1 MIGKDEPSTIEYVR
15 ITRSRSRSQMPK
27 LDEECSSIT
36 SCVDSMT
43 NEEMLIHVYG
53 ENVSNKHHNPS
64 KYDNSYYSDSSM
76 SPKKLLPDTS
86 VSDTKRLHSNSS
98 GDYIQTDA
106 TPYFEESVALQQHIM
121 SPLSDRNIGYSLLSQ
136 GSQDLQINSVNNS
149 DSVPIVTNEGEYY
162 AESMAVDESNTS
174 IDTAPMKDMGYLD
187 YNTAISQ
194 SSTEQTVPFS
204 HDPGSVHKPLS
215 DTDSFPYVA
224 LNEDS
229 ITPTSD
235 QPEAS
240 DAKKNISDFSPYLQ
254 KVTDSDCSSSSSSS
268 SQELDSD
275 YTDHYSLAMQDDS
288 TAVKMTIAKHIP
300 PHKTNSSSS
309 INFGYIKESSD
320 VDGYISEQ

>member
-1 MIGKDEPSTIEYVR
+1 MIDKDEASTLEYFR
-15 ITRSRSRSQMPK
+15 IARSISHSQMPK
-27 LDEECSSIT
+27 LDEEHSSIA

-53 ENVSNKHHNPS
+53 ENFSNKHHNPS
-64 KYDNSYYSDSSM
+64 KYDNGYYSDTSM
-76 SPKKLLPDTS
+76 SPKKFLPNIS
-86 VSDTKRLHSNSS
+86 VSDIKRLHSNSS
-98 GDYIQTDA
+98 GDYIQTDG
-106 TPYFEESVALQQHIM
+106 TPYFEESVALHIM
-121 SPLSDRNIGYSLLSQ
+121 SPLSDRNIGYSLLPHDSQ
-136 GSQDLQINSVNNS
+136 VLQINNS
-149 DSVPIVTNEGEYY
+149 GSVPIVINEGEYF
-162 AESMAVDESNTS
+162 AESMAMDESNTS
-174 IDTAPMKDMGYLD
+174 TDTPPIKDMGYLD
-187 YNTAISQ
+187 YNAAINQ
-194 SSTEQTVPFS
+194 NSTEQTVPFS

-268 SQELDSD
+268 QELDSD
-275 YTDHYSLAMQDDS
+275 YIDHYSLAMQDDS
-288 TAVKMTIAKHIP
+288 TAAKMTIAKHMP
-300 PHKTNSSSS
+300 PHSSSS
-309 INFGYIKESSD
+309 INFGYIKESSN